1 MKKLT
6 NKSIHDLFREVISSN
21 GTDFKFS
28 NETGMIKLHGAFCS
42 DELREI
48 ARVLDEVNH
57 GTPEERNNEIYVD
70 V

>member
-6 NKSIHDLFREVISSN
+6 NEEILKRFIEVIK
-21 GTDFKFS
+21 TDRNSCFS
-28 NETGMIKLHGAFCS
+28 FDMKSGLIDLEGEFCS

-57 GTPEERNNEIYVD
+57 GTKR
-70 V
+70 

>member
-6 NKSIHDLFREVISSN
+6 NKEIYDLFREVISSN

-28 NETGMIKLHGAFCS
+28 DKTGMIKLHGAFCS

-57 GTPEERNNEIYVD
+57 GTLTKRKNEIYID
-70 V
+70 L

>member
-6 NKSIHDLFREVISSN
+6 NKEIHDLFREVVSSN

-28 NETGMIKLHGAFCS
+28 GETGMIKLHGIFCS

-57 GTPEERNNEIYVD
+57 GTPGERKNEIYVD

>member
-6 NKSIHDLFREVISSN
+6 HKRIHDLFREVISSN

-28 NETGMIKLHGAFCS
+28 DETGMIKLHGSFCS

-57 GTPEERNNEIYVD
+57 ETKNEIYVD
-70 V
+70 L